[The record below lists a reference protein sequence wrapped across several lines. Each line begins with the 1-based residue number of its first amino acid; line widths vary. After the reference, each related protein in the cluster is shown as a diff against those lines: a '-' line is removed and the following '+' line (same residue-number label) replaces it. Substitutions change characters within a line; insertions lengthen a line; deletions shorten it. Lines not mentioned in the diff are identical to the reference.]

1 MKQKPL
7 FTVDGETLTTTLLP
21 PVRFVVEGFL
31 PQGLHLLAGASKIGK
46 SWLAL
51 WLCLQVAKGEKVWD
65 FPSRSGDVLYLCLE
79 DNYSRIQS
87 RLLDITDEAPGNLHF
102 ATASEK
108 LRCGLE
114 QQIQQFLAG
123 HPHTVL
129 VVIDTLQRVRGA
141 GGDTNA
147 YANDYRDLEALKAL
161 ADGNHLAIL
170 LIHHLRK
177 REDEDPM
184 NMISGTMG
192 ISGATDSNFVLR
204 KDKRSSQTATLY
216 CTGRD
221 ISYRELKLA
230 FDSQAHRWLL
240 LDDGAQEEPVPTD
253 PLVVQLA
260 EFLRAKREFSGTAT
274 ELSQAL
280 EPFTGER
287 ILPNVLMKRLI
298 RHRNQVEEQGVL
310 LETSR
315 TREAR
320 RIRLSLCCDGSD
332 GNDGKSSTASVS
344 NLLSQP
350 SQLSREKSENEAP
363 SKNAR

>member
-21 PVRFVVEGFL
+21 PVRFVVEGFI

-65 FPSRSGDVLYLCLE
+65 FPSRRGDVLYLCLE

-87 RLLDITDEAPGNLHF
+87 RLLDITDTAPGNLHF

-221 ISYRELKLA
+221 IAYRELKLS
-230 FDSQAHRWLL
+230 FDSQAHLWQLL
-240 LDDGAQEEPVPTD
+240 SDDTQKESVPTD
-253 PLVVQLA
+253 PLVIHLV
-260 EFLRAKREFSGTAT
+260 EFLHAQGEFAGTAT
-274 ELSQAL
+274 ELSQVL
-280 EPFTGER
+280 ESLTGET

-320 RIRLSLCCDGSD
+320 HIHLSLHCDGSD
-332 GNDGKSSTASVS
+332 GNDGRSPTASVS
-344 NLLSQP
+344 DLLSQP
-350 SQLSREKSENEAP
+350 SQLSREQGAREEP
-363 SKNAR
+363 PKNAR

>member
-87 RLLDITDEAPGNLHF
+87 RLLDITDTAPGNLHF

-129 VVIDTLQRVRGA
+129 VVIDTLQRVRGM
-141 GGDTNA
+141 GGDANA

-161 ADGNHLAIL
+161 ADSNHLAIL

-221 ISYRELKLA
+221 IAYRELKLS
-230 FDSQAHRWLL
+230 FDPQTHLWQLL
-240 LDDGAQEEPVPTD
+240 VDDTQEEPFPTD
-253 PLVVQLA
+253 PLVVHLTD
-260 EFLRAKREFSGTAT
+260 FLRIKGEFIGTAT
-274 ELSQAL
+274 ELSKAL
-280 EPFTGER
+280 EPITGET

-298 RHRNQVEEQGVL
+298 RYRDQVEKQGVL

-320 RIRLSLCCDGSD
+320 RIHLSFLCDESDGSD
-332 GNDGKSSTASVS
+332 GRSSTASVS
-344 NLLSQP
+344 DLLSQP
-350 SQLSREKSENEAP
+350 SQLSRERGEREDP

>member
-141 GGDTNA
+141 GGDANA

-170 LIHHLRK
+170 LVHHLRK

-192 ISGATDSNFVLR
+192 ISGATDSNFVLPQGQAQLPDRHPLLYR
-204 KDKRSSQTATLY
+204 KGYHLSGAEALLRFPGPPLAVA
-216 CTGRD
+216 GR
-221 ISYRELKLA
+221 RRPGRA
-230 FDSQAHRWLL
+230 RPHR
-240 LDDGAQEEPVPTD
+240 P
-253 PLVVQLA
+253 
-260 EFLRAKREFSGTAT
+260 FSGSAGGISPCQ
-274 ELSQAL
+274 E
-280 EPFTGER
+280 G
-287 ILPNVLMKRLI
+287 VCWH
-298 RHRNQVEEQGVL
+298 RHRAFPGAGALDRGDNPAQ
-310 LETSR
+310 R
-315 TREAR
+315 TDEA
-320 RIRLSLCCDGSD
+320 LD
-332 GNDGKSSTASVS
+332 ST
-344 NLLSQP
+344 
-350 SQLSREKSENEAP
+350 
-363 SKNAR
+363 